1 MKYKIKY
8 SFFVLFA
15 VALLSGC
22 KKDLDLQPIDSFS
35 DANAFLSLAD
45 VQMGVNGA
53 YGRYGTYA
61 NDMYVNAL
69 ISDESK
75 LGADNAGQ
83 GSFTYRWQYSADGSS
98 GADVI
103 GAFGGYYA
111 VIDQVNRVLPFART
125 VSVKAGEEPKRESLK
140 GQLLAL
146 RALGHFGLLQ
156 AYCKNYDPSDPLG
169 IPVLLKSD
177 PLGKPARNSQAEVM
191 NSILKDLDSAKTLL
205 QPGGVTDFSDTV
217 MNSINIAA
225 YQARIA
231 LYRRDYDAAIIY
243 SSEVINSGVKPL
255 VSGSDFQ
262 DIWTDENENE
272 TLFRIKF
279 LTSAAIGSLWTT
291 TGGQVY
297 VAPSDKLTATYD
309 VADIRKDTYIG
320 VNPAGN
326 RYVNKFFQS
335 ARGGRVVDI
344 KACRIAEM
352 YLVRAEAYAKRSN
365 PDLSAGAADLNAL
378 RASRIFGYVD
388 ENFITASSLV
398 DAVLLERFKE
408 LAFEGFRFYDLK
420 RNNLPIERLSSDAS
434 PAWQTLPA
442 SSNLFVLPIPRT
454 EINANPNIVQNA
466 GY

>member
-8 SFFVLFA
+8 SFFVLIVFT
-15 VALLSGC
+15 LFSSC
-22 KKDLDLQPIDSFS
+22 KKDLNLQPIDSFS
-35 DANAFLSLAD
+35 DANAFLSLDD
-45 VQMGVNGA
+45 VQLGVNGA

-83 GSFTYRWQYSADGSS
+83 GAFSYRWQYSSDASS
-98 GADVI
+98 GGDVI
-103 GAFGGYYA
+103 EAFGGYYA
-111 VIDQVNRVLPFART
+111 VIDQVNRVLPFAMT
-125 VSVKAGEEPKRESLK
+125 ASVKAGEEERRNQLK

-169 IPVLLKSD
+169 VPVLLKSD
-177 PLGKPARNSQAEVM
+177 PLGKPARNSMGEVM
-191 NSILKDLDSAKTLL
+191 ASIESDLDSAKTLL
-205 QPGGVTDFSDTV
+205 QSTSVSAFSDTV
-217 MNSINIAA
+217 INSINIAA

-231 LYRRDYDAAIIY
+231 LYRRDYDAAITY
-243 SSEVINSGVKPL
+243 STEVINSGVKPL

-262 DIWTDENENE
+262 GIWTDANANE

-279 LTSAAIGSLWTT
+279 LTSSAIGSLWTT

-297 VAPSDKLTATYD
+297 VAPSDKLTASYD
-309 VADIRKDTYIG
+309 AADIRKNSYIAT
-320 VNPAGN
+320 NPGGN

-335 ARGGRVVDI
+335 SRGGRVVDI
-344 KACRIAEM
+344 KACRISEM

-365 PDLSAGAADLNAL
+365 PDLAAGATDLNTL
-378 RASRIFGYVD
+378 RASRITGYTD
-388 ENFITASSLV
+388 ENFVSATGLI
-398 DAVLLERFKE
+398 DAILQERFKE
-408 LAFEGFRFYDLK
+408 LAFEGFRLFDLK
-420 RNNLPIERLSSDAS
+420 RNNLPVERLAADAS

-442 SSNLFVLPIPRT
+442 SSNLFVFPIPRT
-454 EINANPNIVQNA
+454 ETNANPNMVQNS